1 MSLRTPKGNSASAES
16 QTGTTDVTLLT
27 GAASGIG
34 RALASEFVR
43 HGHDL
48 ALVDIDPSGLDA
60 VENRL
65 ESAPGTVRK
74 TIVTDLTK
82 PTAPDRIDQ
91 RLTDSNLR
99 VSTLV
104 NNAGVPVYG
113 QFTETEWEDERAMIQ
128 LNVEA
133 VTALAD
139 RFVPRM
145 VERGD
150 GRVLNTA
157 SLAALVPVPTAAVY
171 GATKSYV
178 LSFSLALAT
187 ELEATGVTV
196 TALCPGETDTG
207 FITRGGMEQSAFES
221 GGDDLMK
228 PSQVAAAGYSGVMA
242 GKRIVVPG
250 WKNRFRYH
258 LSRFLPR
265 SLGARLT
272 RDLWSGEK

>member
-1 MSLRTPKGNSASAES
+1 MSLRTHQPNSTSAASQA
-16 QTGTTDVTLLT
+16 GTTDITLLT

-34 RALASEFVR
+34 RALAGEFAR

-48 ALVDIDPSGLDA
+48 ALVDIDPSGLEA
-60 VENRL
+60 VAKRL

-74 TIVTDLTK
+74 TMAMDLTK
-82 PTAPDRIDQ
+82 PTAPDQIDE
-91 RLTDSNLR
+91 RLADSNLR

-113 QFTETEWEDERAMIQ
+113 QFTDTEWEDERAMIR

-139 RFVPRM
+139 QFIPRM

-187 ELEATGVTV
+187 ELESTGVTV

-207 FITRGGMEQSAFES
+207 FMTRGGMEDSAFES
-221 GGDDLMK
+221 GGDGLMN
-228 PSQVAAAGYSGVMA
+228 PTQVAAAGYRGVMA

-258 LSRFLPR
+258 LTRFLPR

-272 RDLWSGEK
+272 RDLWSGSK